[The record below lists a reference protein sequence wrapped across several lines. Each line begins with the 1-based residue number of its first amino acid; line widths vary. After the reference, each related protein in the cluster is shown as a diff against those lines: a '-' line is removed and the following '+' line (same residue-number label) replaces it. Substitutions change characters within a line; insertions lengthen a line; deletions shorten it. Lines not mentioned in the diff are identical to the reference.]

1 MDKIAKAVLEKL
13 LRHGYV
19 GGRHTALENL
29 PKGFPRHVY
38 GEVMETAEKLM
49 KQGLVILKPTGYGR
63 QVSLDPHRMAEI
75 ERIINDP

>member
-29 PKGFPRHVY
+29 PKGFPRHAH

-49 KQGLVILKPTGYGR
+49 KQGLIILKPTSYGT
-63 QVSLDPHRMAEI
+63 QVSLDPHRITEI